1 MSQIVMDLIVAL
13 TCGVVTWA
21 IQTVIKH
28 VVPFV
33 ETKLKESQ
41 YSWAADIIAN
51 AVRAYEQTVSG
62 HGMGEDKFQL
72 VMEFVNRELSKHGIK
87 LSEEQI
93 TVLIESAVQAMN
105 AEQIVMEEVTP
116 DPSFYINKNMIAA
129 PAEESET
136 TDSDI
141 ENIVACEDLSGEE
154 IDKFRPRPREKRV
167 TNNSKGV
174 TVRKE

>member
-1 MSQIVMDLIVAL
+1 MSQIVMDLITAL
-13 TCGVVTWA
+13 MCGVVTWA
-21 IQTVIKH
+21 IHAVIKH
-28 VVPFV
+28 VVPFI

-41 YSWAADIIAN
+41 YSWAAEIIAN

-72 VMEFVNRELSKHGIK
+72 VMEFVNRELSKLGIK

-93 TVLIESAVQAMN
+93 TVLIEAAVQAMN
-105 AEQIVMEEVTP
+105 AEKLIVDDVIEC
-116 DPSFYINKNMIAA
+116 
-129 PAEESET
+129 ESGV

-154 IDKFRPRPREKRV
+154 VDKFRPRPREKHV

-174 TVRKE
+174 TIRKE

>member
-1 MSQIVMDLIVAL
+1 MSQIIMDLIVAL

-93 TVLIESAVQAMN
+93 TILIESAVQAMN
-105 AEQIVMEEVTP
+105 AEKLIVDDVIEKESGVIYP
-116 DPSFYINKNMIAA
+116 DV
-129 PAEESET
+129 
-136 TDSDI
+136 
-141 ENIVACEDLSGEE
+141 ENIVASEDLSGEE
-154 IDKFRPRPREKRV
+154 IDKFRPRPREKHV
-167 TNNSKGV
+167 ANNSKGI

>member
-1 MSQIVMDLIVAL
+1 MSKIVMDLIVAL
-13 TCGVVTWA
+13 TCGVITWA

-28 VVPFV
+28 VIPFI
-33 ETKLKESQ
+33 ESKLKESQ

-62 HGMGEDKFQL
+62 SGMGEDKFQL
-72 VMEFVNRELSKHGIK
+72 VMDFVNRELSKHGIK

-105 AEQIVMEEVTP
+105 AEQIVIEEPTAT
-116 DPSFYINKNMIAA
+116 DYYEAGHYLSEGIKDGIADDDVD
-129 PAEESET
+129 EV
-136 TDSDI
+136 
-141 ENIVACEDLSGEE
+141 VASEDLSDE
-154 IDKFRPRPREKRV
+154 DVDRSRPRPRAKRV

>member
-1 MSQIVMDLIVAL
+1 MSQIIMDLIVAL

-41 YSWAADIIAN
+41 YSWAADIITN

-93 TVLIESAVQAMN
+93 TILIESAVQAMN
-105 AEQIVMEEVTP
+105 AEKLIVEEATSTEEFEPVLYKDDLVNGVELA
-116 DPSFYINKNMIAA
+116 DP
-129 PAEESET
+129 EE
-136 TDSDI
+136 
-141 ENIVACEDLSGEE
+141 
-154 IDKFRPRPREKRV
+154 
-167 TNNSKGV
+167 
-174 TVRKE
+174 

>member
-21 IQTVIKH
+21 IQTAIKH
-28 VVPFV
+28 VIPFV

-41 YSWAADIIAN
+41 YSWAADIISN

-62 HGMGEDKFQL
+62 QGMGEDKFQL
-72 VMEFVNRELSKHGIK
+72 VMEFVNRELSKLGIK

-105 AEQIVMEEVTP
+105 AEQIAIEEAP
-116 DPSFYINKNMIAA
+116 DPSELINKNFFA
-129 PAEESET
+129 PSEEESET
-136 TDSDI
+136 ADSDI

-154 IDKFRPRPREKRV
+154 IDKFRPRPREKHI

>member
-1 MSQIVMDLIVAL
+1 MSQIVMDLIVAI

-21 IQTVIKH
+21 IQTAIKH
-28 VVPFV
+28 VVPFI

-62 HGMGEDKFQL
+62 QGMGEDKFQL
-72 VMEFVNRELSKHGIK
+72 VMEFVNRELSKLGIK

-105 AEQIVMEEVTP
+105 AEQIVIEEAP
-116 DPSFYINKNMIAA
+116 DPASLMNKNFI
-129 PAEESET
+129 EEIVPI
-136 TDSDI
+136 DDLSD
-141 ENIVACEDLSGEE
+141 EDLDRS
-154 IDKFRPRPREKRV
+154 RPRPREKRV
-167 TNNSKGV
+167 TDNSKGV
-174 TVRKE
+174 TVRKG

>member
-1 MSQIVMDLIVAL
+1 MNKIVMDLIVAL
-13 TCGVVTWA
+13 TCGVITWA

-28 VVPFV
+28 VIPFI
-33 ETKLKESQ
+33 ESKLKESQ

-62 HGMGEDKFQL
+62 SGMGEDKFQL
-72 VMEFVNRELSKHGIK
+72 VMAYVNRELSKLGIK

-105 AEQIVMEEVTP
+105 AEQIVVEEPTAI
-116 DPSFYINKNMIAA
+116 DYYEAGKSLDEGIKAGI
-129 PAEESET
+129 
-136 TDSDI
+136 TDGDI
-141 ENIVACEDLSGEE
+141 ENIVAVNDLSDEDLDRS
-154 IDKFRPRPREKRV
+154 RPRPREKRV

-174 TVRKE
+174 TIRKE

>member
-105 AEQIVMEEVTP
+105 AEKLIVDDLVEKESGVVYP
-116 DPSFYINKNMIAA
+116 DV
-129 PAEESET
+129 
-136 TDSDI
+136 

>member
-1 MSQIVMDLIVAL
+1 MNQIVMDLIVAL
-13 TCGVVTWA
+13 TCGVITWA

-28 VVPFV
+28 VIPFV
-33 ETKLKESQ
+33 ESKLKESQ

-62 HGMGEDKFQL
+62 SGMGEDKFQL
-72 VMEFVNRELSKHGIK
+72 VMAYVNRELSKLGIK

-93 TVLIESAVQAMN
+93 TILIESAVQAMN
-105 AEQIVMEEVTP
+105 AEQIVIEEPTAI
-116 DPSFYINKNMIAA
+116 DYYEAGKSLDEGIKAGI
-129 PAEESET
+129 
-136 TDSDI
+136 TDGDV
-141 ENIVACEDLSGEE
+141 ENIVPIDELSDEDV
-154 IDKFRPRPREKRV
+154 DRFRPRPREKRV

>member
-1 MSQIVMDLIVAL
+1 MSQIVMDLITAL
-13 TCGVVTWA
+13 MCGVVTWA
-21 IQTVIKH
+21 IHAVIKH
-28 VVPFV
+28 VVPLV

-41 YSWAADIIAN
+41 YSWAAEIIAN

-72 VMEFVNRELSKHGIK
+72 VMEFVNRELSKLGIK

-93 TVLIESAVQAMN
+93 TILIESAVQAMN
-105 AEQIVMEEVTP
+105 AEQIVIEEAP
-116 DPSFYINKNMIAA
+116 DPASLMHKDLIAA
-129 PAEESET
+129 QVEESGAIG
-136 TDSDI
+136 SDI

-154 IDKFRPRPREKRV
+154 IDKFRPRPREKHV

>member
-72 VMEFVNRELSKHGIK
+72 VMEFVNRELRKHGIK

-93 TVLIESAVQAMN
+93 TILIESAVQAMN
-105 AEQIVMEEVTP
+105 AEKLIVDDVIEKESGVVYP
-116 DPSFYINKNMIAA
+116 DV
-129 PAEESET
+129 
-136 TDSDI
+136 
-141 ENIVACEDLSGEE
+141 ENIVACEDLSDEE
-154 IDKFRPRPREKRV
+154 IDKFRPRPREKHV